1 MKTPSAESTMEGFA
15 LLLKRIEAQKCLSMT
30 YDQGKE
36 MSDHHDIDPSR
47 LYHFNAEKLA
57 SLAHDFV
64 AHAHAHAH
72 AEYDFHGEGRTN
84 LRYAYMQMG

>member
-1 MKTPSAESTMEGFA
+1 MEGFA

-72 AEYDFHGEGRTN
+72 AHAEYDFHGEGRTN

>member
-15 LLLKRIEAQKCLSMT
+15 LLLKRIEAQKRLSMP

-64 AHAHAHAH
+64 ARARAHAHAHAH
-72 AEYDFHGEGRTN
+72 ARAEYDLHGEG
-84 LRYAYMQMG
+84 

>member
-64 AHAHAHAH
+64 AHAHAHA
-72 AEYDFHGEGRTN
+72 EYDFHGEGRTN

>member
-1 MKTPSAESTMEGFA
+1 
-15 LLLKRIEAQKCLSMT
+15 
-30 YDQGKE
+30 

-64 AHAHAHAH
+64 ARAH
-72 AEYDFHGEGRTN
+72 AEYDLHGEGRTN
-84 LRYAYMQMG
+84 LRNGYMQMG

>member
-1 MKTPSAESTMEGFA
+1 MEGFA
-15 LLLKRIEAQKCLSMT
+15 FVLRRIEAQKRLSMT

-64 AHAHAHAH
+64 AHAL
-72 AEYDFHGEGRTN
+72 AEYDLHGEG
-84 LRYAYMQMG
+84 